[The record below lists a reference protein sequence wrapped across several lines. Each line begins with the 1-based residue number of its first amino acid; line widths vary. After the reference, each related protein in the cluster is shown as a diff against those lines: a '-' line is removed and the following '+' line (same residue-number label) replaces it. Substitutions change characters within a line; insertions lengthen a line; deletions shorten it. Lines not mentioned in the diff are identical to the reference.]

1 MVRFS
6 EMTPLL
12 YTAELDLAEADIAP
26 FLDWYAYRHVPD
38 LFPLGF
44 QSCACYRTIG
54 GDMNLFDIYE
64 IPDHA
69 VFAHPGYRRMN
80 ERDRY
85 APPLLAKRRQK
96 AHTIYRQIA
105 LGDHADNPGPSLDAD
120 WIAVL
125 RFETADDAD
134 AIESALA
141 GPRTAWRAQGVTR
154 ARLAVRTQDHPTYT
168 THRPSFILALECD
181 HDPSGADLIASAAEA
196 LPSSASNL
204 DRFSARR
211 VFPWPTR

>member
-1 MVRFS
+1 M
-6 EMTPLL
+6 MPLL
-12 YTAELDLAEADIAP
+12 YTAELDLADPDIAP

-44 QSCACYRTIG
+44 QSCACYRTLG

-69 VFAHPGYRRMN
+69 VFTHPGYRRMN

-105 LGDHADNPGPSLDAD
+105 LGGHADSPEPSLDAD
-120 WIAVL
+120 WIAVF
-125 RFETADDAD
+125 RFETPAEPD
-134 AIESALA
+134 AIASTFA
-141 GPRTAWRAQGVTR
+141 GPAWRGRGITR
-154 ARLAVRTQDHPTYT
+154 ARLGVRTQDHPTYT
-168 THRPSFILALECD
+168 THRPSFMLVLECD
-181 HDPSGADLIASAAEA
+181 EDPSEINLVTSAAKA
-196 LPSSASNL
+196 IPSSTSNV
-204 DRFSARR
+204 DQFSARR
-211 VFPWPTR
+211 VFPWPTK